1 MSRNRNQGPSLF
13 GNPILHPL
21 NVILIL
27 NCFIF
32 FLQYFANQQLVFRF
46 GLTPDFVLSGAVWQ
60 VFTYGFLHEVGLLPL
75 HIFFNMYGMYM
86 LGNHIIPIIGKTKFV
101 ILYFVSQVG
110 AGIFVVLSA
119 YLNVMLGGGISIL
132 ESMTSQTIGASGAIF
147 GLLALFG
154 LFYPNAELLLFIIP
168 VKAKNAV
175 WAALLI
181 GYLISQF
188 GNGEISSTCHL
199 GGALTALSLIKLF
212 PKYFLP
218 SAIPYLPGLEFESPN
233 QKESY
238 SQSKPKEAPV
248 EDLFLDQKKSNES
261 ILKQIEIKKDRTS
274 VINYL
279 QPLQV
284 ENANICPPSTYNTE
298 DPICLRCEWL
308 PNCALRK
315 AKA

>member
-1 MSRNRNQGPSLF
+1 MSRNRSQGASLF

-60 VFTYGFLHEVGLLPL
+60 IFTYGFLHEVGLLPL
-75 HIFFNMYGMYM
+75 HLFFNMYGMYM
-86 LGNHIIPIIGKTKFV
+86 LGNHIIPIIGKTKFT

-119 YLNVMLGGGISIL
+119 YLNVVLGGQVPLL

-154 LFYPNAELLLFIIP
+154 IFYPNAELLLFIIP

-181 GYLISQF
+181 GFLISQF
-188 GNGEISSTCHL
+188 GNGSISSTCHL
-199 GGALTALSLIKLF
+199 GGALTALLVIKLF
-212 PKYFLP
+212 PKHFLP
-218 SAIPYLPGLEFESPN
+218 STIPYLPGLEWESPK
-233 QKESY
+233 QKETNF
-238 SQSKPKEAPV
+238 QSKAKQVPV
-248 EDLFLDQKKSNES
+248 EDLFQDQKKSNES
-261 ILKQIEIKKDRTS
+261 ILKQIELQKDTSS

>member
-1 MSRNRNQGPSLF
+1 MSRNRSQGPSLF

-21 NVILIL
+21 NVILII
-27 NCFIF
+27 NCLVF
-32 FLQYFANQQLVFRF
+32 FLQYFANQQLIYRF

-60 VFTYGFLHEVGLLPL
+60 VFTYGFLHAVDVLPL
-75 HIFFNMYGMYM
+75 HLLFNMYAMYM
-86 LGNHIIPIIGKTKFV
+86 LGNNLIPIIGKSKFT
-101 ILYFVSQVG
+101 ILYFLSQIG
-110 AGIFVVLSA
+110 AGIFVVVSA
-119 YLNVMLGGGISIL
+119 YANVVLGGHVPVL
-132 ESMTSQTIGASGAIF
+132 ESMTSQTIGASGAVF

-154 LFYPNAELLLFIIP
+154 LFYPNAEILLFIIP

-175 WAALLI
+175 WVSIAI

-188 GNGEISSTCHL
+188 GSGSISNTCHL
-199 GGALTALSLIKLF
+199 GGALTALLLVKLF
-212 PKYFLP
+212 PKHFLP
-218 SAIPYLPGLEFESPN
+218 ATVPYLPGMEWESPK
-233 QKESY
+233 QKETAPT
-238 SQSKPKEAPV
+238 SKPKQSPV
-248 EDLFLDQKKSNES
+248 EDLFLDQKKINES
-261 ILKQIEIKKDRTS
+261 VLKQIESKRDRVS

-315 AKA
+315 VKE